1 MTVISVML
9 INSHRWYNSNTHLLG
24 MKYLKLCSLIL
35 LMILLDLTLL
45 LVEQY
50 LLLLLLLLLLQ
61 SPLLQLL
68 CPTN

>member
-1 MTVISVML
+1 MTVISVLL

-50 LLLLLLLLLLQ
+50 LLLLLLLLQ